1 MTPSAKILII
11 DKCDTF
17 REATKQRFAS
27 VTSEIDCAKDETD
40 AVFLCFSQKYDLII
54 AHLQSQKSSGNSLSD
69 TFQNHKFLQGLP
81 IVTLSDDNSETSKRK
96 WRRTDRYLKAVNNQ
110 RLKAHEADLM
120 TPVH

>member
-40 AVFLCFSQKYDLII
+40 AVFMCFSQKYDLVITR
-54 AHLQSQKSSGNSLSD
+54 LKSQKSSARALPD

-81 IVTLSDDNSETSKRK
+81 IVTLSDDDSEASKRK

-110 RLKAHEADLM
+110 RLKAHEDDVMA
-120 TPVH
+120 PVH